1 MKLTIKLL
9 KEMIRKELETAW
21 PPEELEKIKSVYDFL
36 VENEIPV
43 YEVFELYL
51 NENKEL
57 QKTAIELVRAMIDE
71 PHKPEP
77 ILDGLVKEVLSKSNT
92 GIDRRYYDL
101 AMKTLKQR
109 LENFM
114 GKVNTMEPMRS
125 RLDAEWNQIVI
136 YLEGPH
142 PSEDDEYGTI
152 SFSPDSIDFLNDKE
166 ETKAFNTIDDLIAHF
181 RNDLDGYIKK

>member
-1 MKLTIKLL
+1 MKLTTKLL
-9 KEMIRKELETAW
+9 KEMIRETMQS
-21 PPEELEKIKSVYDFL
+21 LEKRKSVYDFL

-57 QKTAIELVRAMIDE
+57 QKTAIELVRAMIGE
-71 PHKPEP
+71 SYKPEP

-92 GIDRRYYDL
+92 EIDRRYYDL

-125 RLDAEWNQIVI
+125 RLDDKWNQIVI
-136 YLEGPH
+136 YLEGSH
-142 PSEDDEYGTI
+142 SSEDEEYGTI
-152 SFSPDSIDFLNDKE
+152 SFSADSINFLNDKN
-166 ETKAFNTIDDLIAHF
+166 KIIVFNTIDDLIAHF
-181 RNDLDGYIKK
+181 HKDLGLI